1 MSLDVM
7 GTQEEIG
14 KRGDYNSAF
23 TASGARNGIG
33 RKGVITSS

>member
-14 KRGDYNSAF
+14 KRELYSNF
-23 TASGARNGIG
+23 TALGVRKGIR

>member
-1 MSLDVM
+1 MSLDGM

-14 KRGDYNSAF
+14 KRDCNSAF

>member
-1 MSLDVM
+1 MSSDVM

-14 KRGDYNSAF
+14 NSAF
-23 TASGARNGIG
+23 TASGARKGIG